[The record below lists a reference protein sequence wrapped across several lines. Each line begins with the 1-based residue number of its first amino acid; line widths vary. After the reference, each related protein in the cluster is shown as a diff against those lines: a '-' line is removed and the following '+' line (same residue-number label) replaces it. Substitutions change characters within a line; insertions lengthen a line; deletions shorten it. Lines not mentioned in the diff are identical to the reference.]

1 MKSKKERERIRRD
14 TRRFIDREKYEEKGW
29 WWSWSGKKRMRD
41 RPDGEHGTRDA
52 HVGSVVCRNRTI
64 QLMVLI

>member
-1 MKSKKERERIRRD
+1 MESRKERKRRRGKD
-14 TRRFIDREKYEEKGW
+14 TRGFIDREKYEEKG